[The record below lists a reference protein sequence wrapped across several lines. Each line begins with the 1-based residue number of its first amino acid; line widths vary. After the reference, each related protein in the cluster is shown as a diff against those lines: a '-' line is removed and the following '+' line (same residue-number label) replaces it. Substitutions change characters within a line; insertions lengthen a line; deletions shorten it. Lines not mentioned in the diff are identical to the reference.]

1 MYKCYNKQ
9 VLTQELAMS
18 MHLVGPYMT
27 TTQYSR
33 KKKTKNKSAK
43 QIATDVAHDKWLR
56 ARGIAPDQLKAK
68 LPTNAKGERKGI
80 YAVPDYKQ
88 HQGTIGCS
96 NNIVGSTAKRH
107 ENTYTGNEL
116 AGIGMLHKSN
126 MVPVRKDSNDAKEI
140 ARMRRG

>member
-1 MYKCYNKQ
+1 
-9 VLTQELAMS
+9 MS

-27 TTQYSR
+27 TTKYSR
-33 KKKTKNKSAK
+33 KKRTKNKSSK
-43 QIATDVAHDKWLR
+43 QIATDIAHDKWLR

-80 YAVPDYKQ
+80 YSIPDYTI
-88 HQGTIGCS
+88 HQGSAVCT
-96 NNIVGSTAKRH
+96 NVVHGSTAKKH
-107 ENTYTGNEL
+107 ENVYTGDEL

>member
-1 MYKCYNKQ
+1 
-9 VLTQELAMS
+9 MS

-27 TTQYSR
+27 TTKYSR
-33 KKKTKNKSAK
+33 KKSKKQKSAK
-43 QIATDVAHDKWLR
+43 QIATEMAHDKWLR

-68 LPTNAKGERKGI
+68 LPTDAKGNRKGI
-80 YAVPDYKQ
+80 YSIPNYRE
-88 HQGTIGCS
+88 HQGAAQCS
-96 NNIVGSTAKRH
+96 NNIIGCTAKKP
-107 ENTYTGNEL
+107 EQQYTGNEL

>member
-1 MYKCYNKQ
+1 
-9 VLTQELAMS
+9 MS

-33 KKKTKNKSAK
+33 KKTNKKKSQK
-43 QIATDVAHDKWLR
+43 QIASEIAHDKWLR

-68 LPTNAKGERKGI
+68 LPVDAKGRRKGI
-80 YAVPDYKQ
+80 YTIPDYTE
-88 HQGTIGCS
+88 HQGTAGCS
-96 NNIVGSTAKRH
+96 NNIIGSTAKKQ
-107 ENTYTGNEL
+107 ENVYTGNEL